1 MINFTSQVSIDS
13 INLLKPVI
21 KGCLNTLNTN
31 TRHIAY
37 HYCVV
42 LLLSRI
48 ILLSKELL
56 TPMQNS
62 SGVLSKIVDLPN
74 SLEIKIDT
82 IQHYKLTNKQ
92 VTEFLK
98 TRETV

>member
-1 MINFTSQVSIDS
+1 M
-13 INLLKPVI
+13 
-21 KGCLNTLNTN
+21 
-31 TRHIAY
+31 
-37 HYCVV
+37 

-56 TPMQNS
+56 TPVQYS

-74 SLEIKIDT
+74 SVVIKIDT
-82 IQHYKLTNKQ
+82 IQHYKLTNKH

>member
-1 MINFTSQVSIDS
+1 
-13 INLLKPVI
+13 
-21 KGCLNTLNTN
+21 
-31 TRHIAY
+31 
-37 HYCVV
+37 
-42 LLLSRI
+42 
-48 ILLSKELL
+48 
-56 TPMQNS
+56 MQNS

-82 IQHYKLTNKQ
+82 IQHYKLTNKH

>member
-1 MINFTSQVSIDS
+1 
-13 INLLKPVI
+13 
-21 KGCLNTLNTN
+21 LNTWNTAKKLHAELTTLVYGSHRAKILLNT
-31 TRHIAY
+31 
-37 HYCVV
+37 
-42 LLLSRI
+42 
-48 ILLSKELL
+48 ELTTL
-56 TPMQNS
+56 VQYS

-74 SLEIKIDT
+74 SVVIKIDT

>member
-1 MINFTSQVSIDS
+1 
-13 INLLKPVI
+13 
-21 KGCLNTLNTN
+21 
-31 TRHIAY
+31 
-37 HYCVV
+37 
-42 LLLSRI
+42 
-48 ILLSKELL
+48 
-56 TPMQNS
+56 MQNS

-98 TRETV
+98 TREIV